1 MNLSEAVL
9 SRRSVRAFTDKPVAL
24 DVLRRV
30 LEKAQMAPSGCNF
43 QPWEATV
50 MTGAPLK
57 ELQQKMLAAPFQDPE
72 EYTVMPKDIPAEYMR
87 RLKEIGAARAV
98 AEGIAPDDQEA
109 RAEGIRRNFF
119 GYGAPALLLCYIP
132 RVMGPPQ
139 WSDVGMWLQ
148 TVMLLLREEGL
159 DSCAQEF
166 LSFHGRLIKDFI
178 GVSDE
183 SHIFFC
189 GMAIGYADT
198 EAACNTY
205 TRTRMP
211 LDSVVKFMGFE

>member
-1 MNLSEAVL
+1 MNLSEAVA
-9 SRRSVRAFTDKPVAL
+9 SRRSVRAFIDKPVDLAT
-24 DVLRRV
+24 LRRV

-50 MTGAPLK
+50 LAGEPMR

-72 EYTVMPKDIPAEYMR
+72 EYTVTPKDIPAEYMR
-87 RLKEIGAARAV
+87 RLKEIGGARGK
-98 AEGIAPDDQEA
+98 AEGIEWSDAEA
-109 RAEGIRRNFF
+109 RAESVRRNFVGF
-119 GYGAPALLLCYIP
+119 GATALLLCYLP

-159 DSCAQEF
+159 DSCPQEY
-166 LSFHGRLIKDFI
+166 LSFHGRLIKDYI

-183 SHIFFC
+183 THTLFC

-198 EAACNTY
+198 SAACNTY
-205 TRTRMP
+205 TRTRIP
-211 LDSVVKFMGFE
+211 LDQAIQFRGFD